1 MFQRSF
7 VAAVTAA
14 ALLATTLL
22 ATTPGA
28 VQANPDQQQQ
38 DRRDGQSRHEL
49 GPYSYLPLVLAN
61 ARRLQIAAIV
71 LMMQRATYLTLMS
84 AGVDPTSASRVGLGG
99 VPVLGGLFSK
109 TYGPDDF
116 TDDKDVGTVYFAGDD
131 TLALALEGDMKL
143 EDYKIIVFNGEHQYD
158 LRARPQLQQIPPER
172 LAQLGAVTVVS
183 QLLTRTIAPEGMTLI
198 TGLKPDG
205 NPGLEPGVPVLQ
217 DLPMLR
223 RFFAG
228 DVYRGGDKT
237 LLIMVRP
244 SIVAGDES

>member
-1 MFQRSF
+1 MFQRFS
-7 VAAVTAA
+7 VAAITAA

-28 VQANPDQQQQ
+28 VQANPDQQQ
-38 DRRDGQSRHEL
+38 DRRDGQSRHEI

-61 ARRLQIAAIV
+61 ARRLQIAAVV
-71 LMMQRATYLTLMS
+71 LMMQRATYVTLMS
-84 AGVDPTSASRVGLGG
+84 AGVDPTSANRVGLGG

-131 TLALALEGDMKL
+131 KLAVALQGDMKL
-143 EDYKIIVFNGEHQYD
+143 EDYQIIVFNGEYQYD

-183 QLLTRTIAPEGMTLI
+183 QLLTRTITPEGMTLI

-228 DVYRGGDKT
+228 DVYRGDDKT

>member
-14 ALLATTLL
+14 TLLATTLL

-28 VQANPDQQQQ
+28 VQANPDQQQDQ
-38 DRRDGQSRHEL
+38 RDGQSRHEL
-49 GPYSYLPLVLAN
+49 GPYNYLPLVLAN

-71 LMMQRATYLTLMS
+71 LMMHRATYITLMS
-84 AGVDPTSASRVGLGG
+84 AGVDPISASRLGLGG
-99 VPVLGGLFSK
+99 VPVLGGLFNK

-131 TLALALEGDMKL
+131 KLAVALEGDIKL
-143 EDYKIIVFNGEHQYD
+143 EDYKIIVFNGEYQYD
-158 LRARPQLQQIPPER
+158 LRARPQLQQIPPES

-183 QLLTRTIAPEGMTLI
+183 QMLTQTITPEGMTLI

-228 DVYRGGDKT
+228 DVYRGDDKT

>member
-1 MFQRSF
+1 MFQRSS
-7 VAAVTAA
+7 VAAITAA

-28 VQANPDQQQQ
+28 VQANPDLQQ
-38 DRRDGQSRHEL
+38 DRRDGQSRHEI

-61 ARRLQIAAIV
+61 ARRLQIAAVV
-71 LMMQRATYLTLMS
+71 LMMQRATYVTLMS
-84 AGVDPTSASRVGLGG
+84 AGVDPTSANRVGLGG

-131 TLALALEGDMKL
+131 KLAVALQGDMKL
-143 EDYKIIVFNGEHQYD
+143 EDYQIIVFNGEYQYD

-183 QLLTRTIAPEGMTLI
+183 QLLTRTITPEGMTLI

-228 DVYRGGDKT
+228 DVYRGDDKT